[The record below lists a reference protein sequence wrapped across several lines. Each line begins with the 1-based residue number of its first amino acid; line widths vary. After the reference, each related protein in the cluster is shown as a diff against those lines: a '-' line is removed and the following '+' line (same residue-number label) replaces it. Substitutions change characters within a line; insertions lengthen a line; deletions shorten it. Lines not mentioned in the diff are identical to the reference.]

1 MFLHEYGLEVSWI
14 YAGVI
19 ASPLFRIDIPSSS
32 KSIVFGTEVS
42 GMEADDEVELAEEF
56 RPSDLLMGEQFSCR
70 KVLKIFRV
78 CNHVDWGW

>member
-32 KSIVFGTEVS
+32 KSIGFGTEVS
-42 GMEADDEVELAEEF
+42 GMETDDKVELAEELG
-56 RPSDLLMGEQFSCR
+56 PSDLSVGE
-70 KVLKIFRV
+70 
-78 CNHVDWGW
+78 